1 MDASLTNSYGRNCW
15 QQRRIKKYKNVKSIL
30 ECAFP
35 GFEKKKGEKEKKI
48 RVYISQRFSN
58 FR

>member
-35 GFEKKKGEKEKKI
+35 GFEKKK
-48 RVYISQRFSN
+48 RVYISQHFSN